1 MTINKANFFLAIITI
16 KKELVISYSEEEK
29 KKLLE
34 TLNHFIVDIASPPEN
49 AHQDGSNA
57 IIKGCMTI

>member
-1 MTINKANFFLAIITI
+1 MFFGNNNYKKGASNIILRR
-16 KKELVISYSEEEK
+16 KK